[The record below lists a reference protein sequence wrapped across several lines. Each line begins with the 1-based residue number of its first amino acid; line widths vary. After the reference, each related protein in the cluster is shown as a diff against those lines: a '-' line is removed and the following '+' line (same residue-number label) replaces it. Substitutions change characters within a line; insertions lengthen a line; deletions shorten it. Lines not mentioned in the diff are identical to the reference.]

1 MSGQATMGR
10 PFPSV
15 FAGQRFAVMGL
26 GKNGLAAASA
36 LIAMG
41 AAVSAWDDS
50 PAPREAAAN
59 AGIPLSAS
67 LLEPPYPQAL
77 LLSPGI
83 PHALP
88 TPHPLAVRAGKLG
101 IPILSDAEL
110 LFRAVRAAGARAR
123 FIGITGTNGK
133 STTTALLAHMLDACG
148 IPSAAGGNLGP
159 AALSLPLLANG
170 ECYVLEMS
178 SYMLERI
185 DRLGFDV
192 AMLLNLSP
200 DHLDR
205 HGGMAGY
212 IAAKKRIFAHRAPG
226 GLAIIGIDDAPCR
239 DIAAALNPPVLRI
252 SATRPADVWC
262 DGEILRDR
270 SGALLAMREASALP
284 GAHNA
289 ENAAA
294 AAAAALH
301 LGLPRAR
308 IAAALRTFPGL
319 PHRQSRILAIDGIA
333 FVNDSKATN
342 ADAAA
347 RALACYPRLV
357 WIAGGIAKEGGIEPL
372 APFFPRIA
380 EALLIGRDAPLF
392 AATLARHGIPHRILA
407 TLEAAVPAAF
417 AAARASAA
425 PVVLL
430 SPAAAS
436 FDQFRNF
443 EERGERFASLAR
455 GLAAAEATPA
465 RPPAGR
471 AA

>member
-1 MSGQATMGR
+1 MSGQSNMRRA
-10 PFPSV
+10 FPSV
-15 FAGQRFAVMGL
+15 FAGRRFAVMGL
-26 GKNGLAAASA
+26 ARNGLAAASA

-41 AAVSAWDDS
+41 ASVSAWDDN
-50 PAPREAAAN
+50 PAARAEAAER
-59 AGIPLSAS
+59 GIQLSAS
-67 LLEPPYPQAL
+67 LLGPPGPQAL

-83 PHALP
+83 PHRLP
-88 TPHPLAVRAGKLG
+88 APHPLAARAEKLG

-110 LFRAVRAAGARAR
+110 LFRAVRAAGSHAR
-123 FIGITGTNGK
+123 FVGITGTNGK
-133 STTTALLAHMLDACG
+133 STTTALLAHMLATG
-148 IPSAAGGNLGP
+148 GVPSAAGGNLGP
-159 AALSLPLLANG
+159 PALSLPLLADP

-185 DRLGFDV
+185 DTLRFDV

-212 IAAKKRIFAHRAPG
+212 IAAKERIFSHRAPG
-226 GLAIIGIDDAPCR
+226 APAIIGIDDAPSR
-239 DIAAALNPPVLRI
+239 DLAAAVTPPVLRI
-252 SATRPADVWC
+252 SGSHSADLWF
-262 DGEILRDR
+262 DGENLRDR
-270 SGALLAMREASALP
+270 EGPILAMREALALP
-284 GAHNA
+284 GVHNA

-301 LGLPRAR
+301 LGVPRSHL
-308 IAAALRTFPGL
+308 AAALRSFPGL
-319 PHRQSRILAIDGIA
+319 PHRQSRICVIDGIT
-333 FVNDSKATN
+333 FIDDSKATN

-357 WIAGGIAKEGGIEPL
+357 WIAGGIAKEGGIETL
-372 APFFPRIA
+372 SPFFPRLV
-380 EALLIGRDAPLF
+380 EALLIGRDAPVF
-392 AATLARHGIPHRILA
+392 AATLARHRVPHRIVA

-417 AAARASAA
+417 TAARASAA

-436 FDQFRNF
+436 FDQFQNF
-443 EERGERFASLAR
+443 EQRGERFANLAR
-455 GLAAAEATPA
+455 ACVSSGSAPLAS
-465 RPPAGR
+465 PAGR